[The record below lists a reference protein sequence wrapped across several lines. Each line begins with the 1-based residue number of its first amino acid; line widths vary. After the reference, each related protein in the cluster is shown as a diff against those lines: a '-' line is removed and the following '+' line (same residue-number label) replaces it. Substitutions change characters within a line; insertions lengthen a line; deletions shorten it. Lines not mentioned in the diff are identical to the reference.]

1 MLCRD
6 RLLNRVFQADS
17 HGQFRGRCR
26 VSRRAEDAMRAGTVI
41 RVARMVAVRALASAG
56 PVMVAAARVRLN
68 AVDCGYQPGGV
79 GVETSRGQVRQ
90 GRVFEVGVDLL
101 DDRVA
106 AVGLVGANGVQVAGG
121 EERVETPGA
130 EQGALAVVA
139 AGVEVG
145 DAAHRQPTGSKLGG
159 LSGAKRGERDRR
171 LLGA

>member
-68 AVDCGYQPGGV
+68 AITAATSQAALALKRPGGY
-79 GVETSRGQVRQ
+79 
-90 GRVFEVGVDLL
+90 LKL
-101 DDRVA
+101 MA
-106 AVGLVGANGVQVAGG
+106 GAW
-121 EERVETPGA
+121 
-130 EQGALAVVA
+130 L
-139 AGVEVG
+139 
-145 DAAHRQPTGSKLGG
+145 
-159 LSGAKRGERDRR
+159 
-171 LLGA
+171 

>member
-1 MLCRD
+1 MQGQSPGRGCDACRD
-6 RLLNRVFQADS
+6 CDQGGADGGGAGF
-17 HGQFRGRCR
+17 GQCGSGDGGCG
-26 VSRRAEDAMRAGTVI
+26 AGEVE
-41 RVARMVAVRALASAG
+41 RHH
-56 PVMVAAARVRLN
+56 
-68 AVDCGYQPGGV
+68 CGYQPGGV

-145 DAAHRQPTGSKLGG
+145 DAAHHQPARDLLGG
-159 LSGAKRGERDRR
+159 LSGAKRGERDLGPRR
-171 LLGA
+171 VRSIAGHCHVG